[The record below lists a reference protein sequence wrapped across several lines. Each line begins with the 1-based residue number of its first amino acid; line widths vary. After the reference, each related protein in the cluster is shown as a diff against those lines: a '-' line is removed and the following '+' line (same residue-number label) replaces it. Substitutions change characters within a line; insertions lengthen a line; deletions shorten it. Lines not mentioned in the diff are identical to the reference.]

1 MIADLF
7 GTAWP
12 EPGSIKIRNRDGV
25 QLYDTPEGEFC
36 RVTSALKCAGL
47 GTEGLI
53 KWSANSERAAVLE
66 AAGDVW
72 DGYSRAIR
80 VPDMGPDRGDF
91 LSATEARLG
100 KTRAHQRLLAKAGDI
115 GSEIHGRI
123 QWHLHRELGLPVGP
137 EPSLSSPAAIGFSS
151 WRAWWVGAK
160 RKPVRVEQPVWDPEW
175 GYAGTIDL
183 LSEALPGCPDAPAG
197 SLLLDD
203 WKSSTGIYDTHHM
216 QMAAYLRAANRWAI
230 VVPGRL
236 VHIPKTA
243 GGSLE
248 VVPHE
253 LGHLYDGRVLSL
265 DELLMGFKA
274 ALTLWHLF
282 LDPRHSSVT
291 SITERT
297 TA

>member
-1 MIADLF
+1 
-7 GTAWP
+7 
-12 EPGSIKIRNRDGV
+12 V

-66 AAGDVW
+66 AVADVLATPMKDYSAGPLVA
-72 DGYSRAIR
+72 AIE
-80 VPDMGPDRGDF
+80 
-91 LSATEARLG
+91 TRLG
-100 KTRAHQRLLAKAGDI
+100 KARAHQRLLAKAGDI

-197 SLLLDD
+197 SLILDD
-203 WKSSTGIYDTHHM
+203 WKSSNGVYDVHHM
-216 QMAAYLRAANRWAI
+216 QMAAYLRAANRWAV

-253 LGHLYDGRVLSL
+253 LGKLYDGRTLSL
-265 DELLMGFKA
+265 NELLAGFKS
-274 ALTLWHLF
+274 ALTLWKLF
-282 LDPRHSSVT
+282 VAPA
-291 SITERT
+291 TERT
-297 TA
+297 PA

>member
-1 MIADLF
+1 MTALDLF

-12 EPGSIKIRNRDGV
+12 EPGSLKIRNRNGA
-25 QLYDTPEGEFC
+25 QFYDTPEGDMP
-36 RVTSALKCAGL
+36 RVTAVLKCAGL

-66 AAGDVW
+66 AVGELLITAPGQFTV
-72 DGYSRAIR
+72 
-80 VPDMGPDRGDF
+80 
-91 LSATEARLG
+91 SAVENRLG
-100 KTRAHQRLLAKAGDI
+100 KARAHQRLLAKAGDI
-115 GSEIHGRI
+115 GAEIHGRI
-123 QWHLHRELGLPVGP
+123 QWHLQRELGLKVGP

-160 RKPVRVEQPVWDPEW
+160 RKPVRIEQPVWDPEW

-183 LSEALPGCPDAPAG
+183 LSEALPGCPDTPAG

-216 QMAAYLRAANRWAI
+216 QMAAYLRAANRWAV

-253 LGHLYDGRVLSL
+253 LGHLYDGRTLSL
-265 DELLMGFKA
+265 DELLAGFKA
-274 ALTLWHLF
+274 ALTLWSLF
-282 LDPRHSSVT
+282 VGPREHANVPDLH
-291 SITERT
+291 
-297 TA
+297 